1 MASTNPLARI
11 LWNPVTGYLVA
22 AIIAL
27 VWLFQPAKPP
37 NVRVVKE
44 TVPYPA
50 AIIDVELPRQ
60 VGDSA
65 VYWSPSQ
72 DIYLMLRGMVAP
84 QGGGHE
90 YSIELTY
97 GPNDSSIIL
106 LHNNRDFDSLGNVVF
121 ATQTSVG
128 DFKLKIY
135 DMLGTDTT
143 TRVYPFVIRFEK

>member
-1 MASTNPLARI
+1 M
-11 LWNPVTGYLVA
+11 TGYLVA

-27 VWLFQPAKPP
+27 AWLFQPTKPP
-37 NVRVVKE
+37 NVRVVRE

-50 AIIDVELPRQ
+50 AIIDVELPRSA
-60 VGDSA
+60 GDSA
-65 VYWSPSQ
+65 IYWSPSQ

-84 QGGGHE
+84 QGQGHE

-135 DMLGTDTT
+135 DILKSDTT

>member
-1 MASTNPLARI
+1 MASSNPLARVF
-11 LWNPVTGYLVA
+11 WNPVIGYLVA

-27 VWLFQPAKPP
+27 FWLFQPSKLPI
-37 NVRVVKE
+37 VRTVKE
-44 TVPYPA
+44 NIPYPA
-50 AIIDVELPRQ
+50 AIIDVELPRPA
-60 VGDSA
+60 GDSA
-65 VYWSPSQ
+65 IYWSPSQ

-97 GPNDSSIIL
+97 GPKDSSIIL
-106 LHNNRDFDSLGNVVF
+106 LHNNRDFDSIGNVVF

-143 TRVYPFVIRFEK
+143 ARVYPFVIRFEK